1 MPAKIKRKTSNAG
14 CLLCNEGFCAV
25 ASLSISQISL
35 LQDNSREKWLA
46 SGEHLSQQGLPT
58 SHIIYL
64 RKGLVMEYYTDD
76 NQRNRIIKIVKKGT
90 YLGLHSLFSQGI
102 NHYSYKALTDLH
114 VCFIEVETFK
124 NLLHTNNVFAYEI
137 LASVS
142 RDSLSGHHRFLNIN
156 AKQTY
161 GKVADVLLYFARIV
175 FGNNKF
181 ELPLTRGEIGSM
193 IGITRESTAKVL
205 AKFQSEGFIVM
216 EGNLLQILMPDQL
229 EIISRTG

>member
-1 MPAKIKRKTSNAG
+1 MPAKTKRKVADAG

-25 ASLSISQISL
+25 VSLSQSQISL
-35 LQDNSREKWLA
+35 LQNNSHEKWLA
-46 SGEHLSQQGLPT
+46 RGEHLSHQGMPT

-64 RKGLVMEYYTDD
+64 RKGLVMEYYRDD
-76 NQRNRIIKIVKKGT
+76 SQRNRIIKIVKSGS
-90 YLGLHSLFSQGI
+90 YLGLHSLFSEGV
-102 NHYSYKALTDLH
+102 NHYSYKALADLH
-114 VCFIEVETFK
+114 VCLIEVEAFK
-124 NLLHTNNVFAYEI
+124 NLVHTNNVFAYEI

-175 FGNNKF
+175 FGNNTF
-181 ELPLTRGEIGSM
+181 ELPLTRREMGSM
-193 IGITRESTAKVL
+193 IGITRESTAKAL

-216 EGNLLQILMPDQL
+216 EGNLLNIIMPDQL
-229 EIISRTG
+229 ETISRTG